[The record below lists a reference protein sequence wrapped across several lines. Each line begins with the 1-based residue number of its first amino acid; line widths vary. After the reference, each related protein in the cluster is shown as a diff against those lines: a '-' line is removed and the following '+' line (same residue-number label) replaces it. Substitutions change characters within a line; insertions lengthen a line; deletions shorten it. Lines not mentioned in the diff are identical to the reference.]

1 MARNTAKKV
10 LLTGIFALSSAFIL
24 AACDNVEAIPQ
35 NYQNPIVYKDGNA
48 FDDEENKYGELY
60 EQLIDN
66 KNDAVVSTLLEKIA
80 EKEFGS
86 YAELKECFN
95 TDGSVIA
102 DKAKAHIE
110 KYKHEFTEAD
120 DGDYT
125 SKGMD
130 ADQIRMARFKLFYE
144 DLNERIDKVVYD
156 EINGDTEN
164 YRDSLDKTKFVEEKY
179 ARAKREANFD
189 IKHFTEDGKV
199 DHTGGFDF
207 NEEFITSSFTEKNV
221 RSYFTNFEDTYEDYI
236 TKKIIPDVYRD
247 KLIEEY
253 IIDNNYSALGRAY
266 GRQIN
271 YVKVSSI
278 GDDSNTAYRLVH
290 LFAEKSL
297 NTITPEQQVSFDT
310 LVSWFKGFKGVTLNE
325 LTGEPTIENLDAA
338 DLDDG
343 SELAKIYGKARK
355 LKAKCDKDPSFDGS
369 TLFNSLSKYGIDAS
383 TFTFYENTKLGE
395 ILKNY
400 EKAVV
405 GGATRFASAE
415 DNTQYENFTDSGKQ
429 SKERGL
435 IKKITELALE
445 KYSDEGWFVKN
456 DTANP
461 LEKLPETVKNRLFN
475 IKVAND
481 FDKEDWEYDRE
492 KSYFNELNGH
502 KYLTPAAAKDVDY
515 NFIIEDEDGSNLYI
529 VEILEAA
536 STSKLTKSV
545 DNAKSYVNS
554 GNPFKCE
561 EVARHIAKILGTKD
575 TYKTNAYTS
584 YLKLYTFT
592 YHDTSVYDYIKETYP
607 DLFED

>member
-48 FDDEENKYGELY
+48 FSDEENKYGDLY

-66 KNDAVVSTLLEKIA
+66 KNEAVVSTLLEKIA
-80 EKEFGS
+80 EKEFGT
-86 YAELKECFN
+86 YAELKECFDSEGN
-95 TDGSVIA
+95 VIEE
-102 DKAKAHIE
+102 KAKAHIA
-110 KYKHEFTEAD
+110 KYGHEFMEDD
-120 DGDYT
+120 DGNYE
-125 SKGMD
+125 SKGMN
-130 ADQIRMARFKLFYE
+130 ADQIRMERFKLFFE

-199 DHTGGFDF
+199 
-207 NEEFITSSFTEKNV
+207 EEGYSFSEKFITSTFTEKNV
-221 RSYFTNFEDTYEDYI
+221 RSYFNEFDDTYGDYI

-266 GRQIN
+266 GRKIN
-271 YVKVSSI
+271 YVKVSSL

-290 LFAEKSL
+290 LFAEQKL
-297 NTITPEQQVSFDT
+297 NTIDAETAVSFDD
-310 LVSWFKGFKGVTLNE
+310 LVSWFKGFKGVSLVGSN
-325 LTGEPTIENLDAA
+325 PTIEPLEPTA
-338 DLDDG
+338 
-343 SELAKIYGKARK
+343 ELTNIYGEPRL

-369 TLFNSLSKYGIDAS
+369 TLFDTLSTYGIDPAS
-383 TFTFYENTKLGE
+383 FKFYENTKLGE

-405 GGATRFASAE
+405 GGATRFASDE
-415 DNTQYENFTDSGKQ
+415 DNTQYQNFTDSGKQ

-461 LEKLPETVKNRLFN
+461 LEKLPETVKSRLFN

-481 FDKEDWEYDRE
+481 FDREDWSYDRE
-492 KSYFNELNGH
+492 KSYFNELKGH

-607 DLFED
+607 DLFE

>member
-48 FDDEENKYGELY
+48 FDDDENKYGDLY

-66 KNDAVVSTLLEKIA
+66 KNEAVVSTLLEKIA
-80 EKEFGS
+80 EKEFGT
-86 YAELKECFN
+86 YAELKECFDSEGN
-95 TDGSVIA
+95 VIA
-102 DKAKAHIE
+102 EKANAHIA
-110 KYKHEFTEAD
+110 KYSHEFTEAD
-120 DGDYT
+120 DGDYAE
-125 SKGMD
+125 KGMN
-130 ADQIRMARFKLFYE
+130 AEQIRLARFKLFFE
-144 DLNERIDKVVYD
+144 DLNDRIDKVVYD

-164 YRDSLDKTKFVEEKY
+164 YRDSLDKTKFVEEKF

-199 DHTGGFDF
+199 
-207 NEEFITSSFTEKNV
+207 EEGYSFAEKFITSTFTEKNV
-221 RSYFTNFEDTYEDYI
+221 RSYFNEFDDTYEDYI

-266 GRQIN
+266 GRKIN
-271 YVKVSSI
+271 YVKVSSL

-290 LFAEKSL
+290 LFAEQKL
-297 NTITPEQQVSFDT
+297 NTIDAETAVSFDD
-310 LVSWFKGFKGVTLNE
+310 LVSWFKGFKGVSLVGGN
-325 LTGEPTIENLDAA
+325 PTIEPLSPTA
-338 DLDDG
+338 
-343 SELAKIYGKARK
+343 ELTKIYGEPRL

-369 TLFNSLSKYGIDAS
+369 TLFNTLTKYGIDPT
-383 TFTFYENTKLGE
+383 TFKFYENTKLGE

-435 IKKITELALE
+435 IKKITDLALE

-461 LEKLPETVKNRLFN
+461 LGNLPDTVKTRLFN

-481 FDKEDWEYDRE
+481 FDRDDWTYDRE
-492 KSYFNELNGH
+492 KSYFNELKGH

-545 DNAKSYVNS
+545 DNTKSYVNS

-607 DLFED
+607 DLFE

>member
-48 FDDEENKYGELY
+48 FDDEENKYGDLY

-66 KNDAVVSTLLEKIA
+66 KNEAVVSTLLEKIA
-80 EKEFGS
+80 EKEFGT
-86 YAELKECFN
+86 YAELKECFDSEGN
-95 TDGSVIA
+95 VIEE
-102 DKAKAHIE
+102 KAKAHIA
-110 KYKHEFTEAD
+110 KYGHEFMEDD
-120 DGDYT
+120 DGNYE
-125 SKGMD
+125 SKGMN
-130 ADQIRMARFKLFYE
+130 ADQIRMERFKLFFE

-156 EINGDTEN
+156 EINSDTEN

-199 DHTGGFDF
+199 
-207 NEEFITSSFTEKNV
+207 EEGYSFAEKFITSTFTEKNV
-221 RSYFTNFEDTYEDYI
+221 RSYFNEFDDTYGDYI

-271 YVKVSSI
+271 YVKVSSL

-290 LFAEKSL
+290 LFAEQKL
-297 NTITPEQQVSFDT
+297 NTIDAETAVSFDS
-310 LVSWFKGFKGVTLNE
+310 LVSWFKGFKGVKLGASGNPE
-325 LTGEPTIENLDAA
+325 IVNLDAA
-338 DLDDG
+338 DLADT
-343 SELAKIYGKARK
+343 SELAAIYGKARK

-369 TLFNSLSKYGIDAS
+369 GLFNSLVPYGIDPT

-405 GGATRFASAE
+405 GGATRFASDE
-415 DNTQYENFTDSGKQ
+415 DNTQYQNFTDSGKQ

-461 LEKLPETVKNRLFN
+461 LEKLPETVKSRLFN

-481 FDKEDWEYDRE
+481 FDREDWSYDRE
-492 KSYFNELNGH
+492 KSYFNELKGH

-607 DLFED
+607 DLFE

>member
-48 FDDEENKYGELY
+48 FDDEENKYGDLY

-66 KNDAVVSTLLEKIA
+66 KNEAVVSTLLEKIA
-80 EKEFGS
+80 EKEFGT
-86 YAELKECFN
+86 YAELKECFDSEGN
-95 TDGSVIA
+95 VIEE
-102 DKAKAHIE
+102 KAKAHIA
-110 KYKHEFTEAD
+110 KYGHEFMEDD
-120 DGDYT
+120 DGNYE
-125 SKGMD
+125 SKGMN
-130 ADQIRMARFKLFYE
+130 ADQIRMERFKLFFE

-156 EINGDTEN
+156 EINSDTEN

-199 DHTGGFDF
+199 
-207 NEEFITSSFTEKNV
+207 EEGYSFAEKFITSTFTEKNV
-221 RSYFTNFEDTYEDYI
+221 RSYFNEFDDTYGDYI

-271 YVKVSSI
+271 YVKVSSL

-290 LFAEKSL
+290 LFAEQKL
-297 NTITPEQQVSFDT
+297 NTIDAETAVSFDD
-310 LVSWFKGFKGVTLNE
+310 LVSWFKGFKGVKLGASGNPE
-325 LTGEPTIENLDAA
+325 IVNLDAA
-338 DLDDG
+338 DLADT
-343 SELAKIYGKARK
+343 SELAAIYGKARK

-369 TLFNSLSKYGIDAS
+369 DLFNSLVPYGIDPT

-405 GGATRFASAE
+405 GGATRFASDE
-415 DNTQYENFTDSGKQ
+415 DNTQYQNFTDSGKQ

-461 LEKLPETVKNRLFN
+461 LEKLPETVKSRLFN

-481 FDKEDWEYDRE
+481 FDREDWSYDRE
-492 KSYFNELNGH
+492 KSYFNELKGH

-607 DLFED
+607 DLFE

>member
-1 MARNTAKKV
+1 MAKNTAKKV

-48 FDDEENKYGELY
+48 FDDEENKYGDLY

-66 KNDAVVSTLLEKIA
+66 KNEAVVSTLLEKIA
-80 EKEFGS
+80 EKEFGT
-86 YAELKECFN
+86 YAELKECFDSEGN
-95 TDGSVIA
+95 VIE
-102 DKAKAHIE
+102 DKAKAHIA
-110 KYKHEFTEAD
+110 KYSHEFTED
-120 DGDYT
+120 DDSNYAE
-125 SKGMD
+125 KGMN
-130 ADQIRMARFKLFYE
+130 ADQIRMARFKLFFE
-144 DLNERIDKVVYD
+144 DLNDRIDKVVYD

-199 DHTGGFDF
+199 ESGFSF
-207 NEEFITSSFTEKNV
+207 NEEFITSKFTEKNV
-221 RSYFTNFEDTYEDYI
+221 RSYFTEFDDTYEDYI

-266 GRQIN
+266 GRKIN

-290 LFAEKSL
+290 LFAEQEL
-297 NTITPEQQVSFDT
+297 NTIDAETAVSFDD
-310 LVSWFKGFKGVTLNE
+310 LVSWFKGFKGVSLKA
-325 LTGEPTIENLDAA
+325 GEPAIEPLDAA
-338 DLDDG
+338 DLADD
-343 SELAKIYGKARK
+343 SELAKIYGKARG
-355 LKAKCDKDPSFDGS
+355 LKAKCEKDPSFDDTG
-369 TLFNSLSKYGIDAS
+369 LFDSLAKYGINVG
-383 TFTFYENTKLGE
+383 TFKFYENTKLGE

-435 IKKITELALE
+435 IKKITDLALE

-461 LEKLPETVKNRLFN
+461 LGNLPDTVKNRLFN

-481 FDKEDWEYDRE
+481 FDRDDWTYDRE
-492 KSYFNELNGH
+492 KSYFNELKGH
-502 KYLTPAAAKDVDY
+502 KYLTPAAAKDGDY

>member
-48 FDDEENKYGELY
+48 FNDEENKYGDLY

-66 KNDAVVSTLLEKIA
+66 KNEAVVSTLLEKIA
-80 EKEFGS
+80 EKEFGT
-86 YAELKECFN
+86 YAELKECFDSEGN
-95 TDGSVIA
+95 VIEE
-102 DKAKAHIE
+102 KAKAHIA
-110 KYKHEFTEAD
+110 KYGHEFMEDD
-120 DGDYT
+120 DGNYE
-125 SKGMD
+125 SKGMN
-130 ADQIRMARFKLFYE
+130 ADQIRMERFKLFFE

-199 DHTGGFDF
+199 
-207 NEEFITSSFTEKNV
+207 EEGYSFAEKFITSTFTEKNV
-221 RSYFTNFEDTYEDYI
+221 RSYFKEFDDTYGDYI

-271 YVKVSSI
+271 YVKVSSL

-290 LFAEKSL
+290 LFAEQKL
-297 NTITPEQQVSFDT
+297 NTIDAETAVSFDD
-310 LVSWFKGFKGVTLNE
+310 LVSWFKGFKGVQLGA
-325 LTGEPTIENLDAA
+325 TGNPEIVNLDADDLA
-338 DLDDG
+338 DD
-343 SELAKIYGKARK
+343 SELAKIYGKARA

-369 TLFNSLSKYGIDAS
+369 GLFDSLVPYGIDPT
-383 TFTFYENTKLGE
+383 TFKFYENTKFGE

-405 GGATRFASAE
+405 GGATRFASDE
-415 DNTQYENFTDSGKQ
+415 DNTQYQNFTDSGKQ

-435 IKKITELALE
+435 IKQITELALE

-461 LEKLPETVKNRLFN
+461 LEKLPETVKSRLFN

-481 FDKEDWEYDRE
+481 FDREDWSYDRE
-492 KSYFNELNGH
+492 KSYFNELKGH

-607 DLFED
+607 DLFE

>member
-48 FDDEENKYGELY
+48 FDDDENKYGDLY

-66 KNDAVVSTLLEKIA
+66 KNEAVVSTLLEKIA
-80 EKEFGS
+80 EKEFGT
-86 YAELKECFN
+86 YAELKECFDSEGN
-95 TDGSVIA
+95 VIA
-102 DKAKAHIE
+102 EKANAHIA
-110 KYKHEFTEAD
+110 KYSHEFTEAD
-120 DGDYT
+120 DGDYAE
-125 SKGMD
+125 KGMN
-130 ADQIRMARFKLFYE
+130 AEQIRLARFKLFFE
-144 DLNERIDKVVYD
+144 DLNDRIDKVVYD

-164 YRDSLDKTKFVEEKY
+164 YRDSLDKTKFVEEKF
-179 ARAKREANFD
+179 ARAKREANYD

-199 DHTGGFDF
+199 EAGYSF
-207 NEEFITSSFTEKNV
+207 NQEFITSKFTEKNV
-221 RSYFTNFEDTYEDYI
+221 RSYFREFDDTYEDYI

-266 GRQIN
+266 GRKIN
-271 YVKVSSI
+271 YVKVSSL

-290 LFAEKSL
+290 LFAEKEL
-297 NTITPEQQVSFDT
+297 NTIDAETAVSFDD
-310 LVSWFKGFKGVTLNE
+310 LVSWFKGFKGVSLNE
-325 LTGEPTIENLDAA
+325 LTGEPTVETLDAA
-338 DLDDG
+338 DLADT
-343 SELAKIYGKARK
+343 SELAAIYGKARK

-369 TLFNSLSKYGIDAS
+369 DLFNSLVPYGIDPT

-405 GGATRFASAE
+405 GGATRHASAE
-415 DNTQYENFTDSGKQ
+415 DNTQYESFTDSGKQ

-435 IKKITELALE
+435 IKRITDLALE

-461 LEKLPETVKNRLFN
+461 LGNLPDTVKTRLFN

-481 FDKEDWEYDRE
+481 FDRDDWSYDRE
-492 KSYFNELNGH
+492 KSYFNELKGH

>member
-48 FDDEENKYGELY
+48 FNDEENKYGDLY

-66 KNDAVVSTLLEKIA
+66 KNEAVVSTLLEKIA
-80 EKEFGS
+80 EKEFGT
-86 YAELKECFN
+86 YAELKECF
-95 TDGSVIA
+95 DSEGHVIEE
-102 DKAKAHIE
+102 KAKAHIA
-110 KYKHEFTEAD
+110 KYGHEFMEDD
-120 DGDYT
+120 DGNYE
-125 SKGMD
+125 SKGMN
-130 ADQIRMARFKLFYE
+130 ADQIRMERFKLFFE

-156 EINGDTEN
+156 EINSDTEN

-199 DHTGGFDF
+199 
-207 NEEFITSSFTEKNV
+207 EEGYSFAEKFITSTFTEKNV
-221 RSYFTNFEDTYEDYI
+221 RSYFNEFDDTYGDYI

-271 YVKVSSI
+271 YVKVSSL

-290 LFAEKSL
+290 LFAEQKL
-297 NTITPEQQVSFDT
+297 NTIDAETAVSFDD
-310 LVSWFKGFKGVTLNE
+310 LVSWFKGFKGVKL
-325 LTGEPTIENLDAA
+325 GENGKPEIVNLDSA
-338 DLDDG
+338 DLDPD
-343 SELAKIYGKARK
+343 SELAAIYGKARK

-369 TLFNSLSKYGIDAS
+369 DLFNSLVPYGIDPT

-405 GGATRFASAE
+405 GGATRFASDE
-415 DNTQYENFTDSGKQ
+415 DNTQYQNFTDSGKQ

-461 LEKLPETVKNRLFN
+461 LEKLPETVKSRLFN

-481 FDKEDWEYDRE
+481 FDREDWSYDRE
-492 KSYFNELNGH
+492 KSYFNELKGH

-545 DNAKSYVNS
+545 DNTKSYVNS

-607 DLFED
+607 DLFE

>member
-48 FDDEENKYGELY
+48 FDDEENKYGDLY

-66 KNDAVVSTLLEKIA
+66 KNEAVVSTLLEKIA
-80 EKEFGS
+80 EKEFGT
-86 YAELKECFN
+86 YAELKECFDSEGN
-95 TDGSVIA
+95 VIEE
-102 DKAKAHIE
+102 KAKAHIA
-110 KYKHEFTEAD
+110 KYGHEFMEDD
-120 DGDYT
+120 DGNYE
-125 SKGMD
+125 SKGMN
-130 ADQIRMARFKLFYE
+130 ADQIRMERFKLFFE

-156 EINGDTEN
+156 EINSDTEN

-199 DHTGGFDF
+199 
-207 NEEFITSSFTEKNV
+207 EEGYSFAEKFITSTFTEKNV
-221 RSYFTNFEDTYEDYI
+221 RSYFNEFDDTYGDYI

-271 YVKVSSI
+271 YVKVSSL

-290 LFAEKSL
+290 LFAEQKL
-297 NTITPEQQVSFDT
+297 NTIDAETAVSFDS
-310 LVSWFKGFKGVTLNE
+310 LVSWFKGFKGVKLGASGNPE
-325 LTGEPTIENLDAA
+325 IVNLDAA
-338 DLDDG
+338 DLADT
-343 SELAKIYGKARK
+343 SELAAIYGKARK

-369 TLFNSLSKYGIDAS
+369 DLFNSLVPYGIDPN

-405 GGATRFASAE
+405 GGATRFASDE
-415 DNTQYENFTDSGKQ
+415 DNTQYQNFTDSGKQ

-461 LEKLPETVKNRLFN
+461 LEKLPETVKSRLFN

-481 FDKEDWEYDRE
+481 FDREDWSYDRE
-492 KSYFNELNGH
+492 KSYFNELKGH

-607 DLFED
+607 DLFE

>member
-48 FDDEENKYGELY
+48 FDDDENKYGDLY

-66 KNDAVVSTLLEKIA
+66 KNEAVVSTLLEKIA
-80 EKEFGS
+80 EKEFGT
-86 YAELKECFN
+86 YAELKECF
-95 TDGSVIA
+95 DSEGHVIEE
-102 DKAKAHIE
+102 KAKAHIA
-110 KYKHEFTEAD
+110 KYGHEFMEDD
-120 DGDYT
+120 DGNYE
-125 SKGMD
+125 SKGMN
-130 ADQIRMARFKLFYE
+130 ADQIRMERFKLFFE

-156 EINGDTEN
+156 EINSDTEN

-199 DHTGGFDF
+199 
-207 NEEFITSSFTEKNV
+207 EEGYSFAEKFITSTFTEKNV
-221 RSYFTNFEDTYEDYI
+221 RSYFNEFDDTYGDYI

-266 GRQIN
+266 GRKIN
-271 YVKVSSI
+271 YVKVSSL

-290 LFAEKSL
+290 LFAEQKL
-297 NTITPEQQVSFDT
+297 NTIDAETAVSFDD
-310 LVSWFKGFKGVTLNE
+310 LVSWFKGFKGVSLVGDN
-325 LTGEPTIENLDAA
+325 PTIEPL
-338 DLDDG
+338 
-343 SELAKIYGKARK
+343 SPTTELTNIYGEPRL

-369 TLFNSLSKYGIDAS
+369 TLFDTLTKYGIDPT
-383 TFTFYENTKLGE
+383 TFKFYENTKLGE

-405 GGATRFASAE
+405 GGATRFASDE
-415 DNTQYENFTDSGKQ
+415 DNTQYQNFTDSGKQ

-461 LEKLPETVKNRLFN
+461 LEKLPETVKSRLFN

-481 FDKEDWEYDRE
+481 FDREDWSYDRE
-492 KSYFNELNGH
+492 KSYFNELKGH

-545 DNAKSYVNS
+545 DNTKSYVNS

-607 DLFED
+607 DLFE

>member
-48 FDDEENKYGELY
+48 FNDEENKYGDLY

-66 KNDAVVSTLLEKIA
+66 KNEAVVSTLLEKIA
-80 EKEFGS
+80 EKEFGT
-86 YAELKECFN
+86 YAELKECFDSEGN
-95 TDGSVIA
+95 VIEE
-102 DKAKAHIE
+102 KAKAHIA
-110 KYKHEFTEAD
+110 KYGHEFMEDD
-120 DGDYT
+120 DGNYE
-125 SKGMD
+125 SKGMN
-130 ADQIRMARFKLFYE
+130 ADQIRMERFKLFFE

-199 DHTGGFDF
+199 
-207 NEEFITSSFTEKNV
+207 EEGYSFSEKFITSTFTEKNV
-221 RSYFTNFEDTYEDYI
+221 RSYFNEFDDTYGDYI

-266 GRQIN
+266 GRKIN
-271 YVKVSSI
+271 YVKVSSL

-290 LFAEKSL
+290 LFAEQKL
-297 NTITPEQQVSFDT
+297 NTIDAETAVSFDD
-310 LVSWFKGFKGVTLNE
+310 LVSWFKGFKGVSLVGSN
-325 LTGEPTIENLDAA
+325 PTIEPLEPTA
-338 DLDDG
+338 
-343 SELAKIYGKARK
+343 ELTNIYGEPRL

-369 TLFNSLSKYGIDAS
+369 TLFDTLSTYGIDPT
-383 TFTFYENTKLGE
+383 TFKFYENTKLGE

-405 GGATRFASAE
+405 GGATRFASDE
-415 DNTQYENFTDSGKQ
+415 DNTQYQNFTDSGKQ

-435 IKKITELALE
+435 IKQITELALE

-461 LEKLPETVKNRLFN
+461 LEKLPETVKSRLFN

-481 FDKEDWEYDRE
+481 FDREDWSYDRE
-492 KSYFNELNGH
+492 KSYFNELKGH

-545 DNAKSYVNS
+545 DNTKSYVNS

-607 DLFED
+607 DLFE

>member
-48 FDDEENKYGELY
+48 FSDEENKYGDLY

-66 KNDAVVSTLLEKIA
+66 KNEAVVSTLLEKIA
-80 EKEFGS
+80 EKEFGT
-86 YAELKECFN
+86 YAELKECFDSEGN
-95 TDGSVIA
+95 VIEE
-102 DKAKAHIE
+102 KAKAHIA
-110 KYKHEFTEAD
+110 KYGHEFMEDD
-120 DGDYT
+120 DGNYE
-125 SKGMD
+125 SKGMN
-130 ADQIRMARFKLFYE
+130 ADQIRMERFKLFFE

-199 DHTGGFDF
+199 
-207 NEEFITSSFTEKNV
+207 EEGYSFSEKFITSTFTEKNV
-221 RSYFTNFEDTYEDYI
+221 RSYFNEFDDTYGDYI

-266 GRQIN
+266 GRKIN
-271 YVKVSSI
+271 YVKVSSL

-290 LFAEKSL
+290 LFAEQKL
-297 NTITPEQQVSFDT
+297 NTIDAETAVSFDD
-310 LVSWFKGFKGVTLNE
+310 LVSWFKGFKGVSLVGSN
-325 LTGEPTIENLDAA
+325 PTIEPLEPTA
-338 DLDDG
+338 
-343 SELAKIYGKARK
+343 ELTNIYGEPRL

-369 TLFNSLSKYGIDAS
+369 TLFDTLSTYGIDPT
-383 TFTFYENTKLGE
+383 TFKFYENTKLGE

-405 GGATRFASAE
+405 GGATRFASDE
-415 DNTQYENFTDSGKQ
+415 DNTQYQNFTDSGKQ

-461 LEKLPETVKNRLFN
+461 LEKLPETVKSRLFN

-481 FDKEDWEYDRE
+481 FDREDWSYDRE
-492 KSYFNELNGH
+492 KSYFNELKGH